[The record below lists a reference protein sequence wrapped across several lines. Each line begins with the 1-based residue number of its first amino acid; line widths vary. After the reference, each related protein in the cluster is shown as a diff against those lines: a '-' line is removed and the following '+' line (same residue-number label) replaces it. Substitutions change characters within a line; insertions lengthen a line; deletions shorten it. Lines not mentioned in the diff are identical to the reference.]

1 MLHQWSWFLWVPWCW
16 EWCGQIHKLRV
27 ELHQVTQSIQPQCC
41 SLLLPWEEGASVHD
55 RKGPWNI
62 KKKTI
67 RESTE
72 EYLGGDFWFSNIRK
86 FAQIFCLLKLFTD
99 AARLWAN
106 RLQKTSRTKHW
117 ITFPDATP
125 GDSTQ
130 ESAGMTQE
138 HISYVLKNLWFYH
151 GNYFLW
157 NRGMKWPELW
167 HPPSVFFNK
176 YMESIHLQFQ
186 PLLKQS
192 TFFTSWIQIAIKLK
206 VLFFFF
212 KKLMWTQ

>member
-1 MLHQWSWFLWVPWCW
+1 MSAMM
-16 EWCGQIHKLRV
+16 LRV
-27 ELHQVTQSIQPQCC
+27 MWTNTQTESWAAPGNSEHTAPVLLSSPALRRGGICTWQKRTMKHQ
-41 SLLLPWEEGASVHD
+41 
-55 RKGPWNI
+55 
-62 KKKTI
+62 KKTI

-138 HISYVLKNLWFYH
+138 HISYVLKNLWFCH

-176 YMESIHLQFQ
+176 CMESIHLQFQ

-192 TFFTSWIQIAIKLK
+192 TFFTSWIQIPFKLK
-206 VLFFFF
+206 VLVFFF